1 MIMFAP
7 DGKNVQQ
14 VFPESKTFNFMLAA
28 MKVGRLGDTVTK
40 LYLKETQDQKMK
52 DVHASYWS
60 LKYVVNIL

>member
-1 MIMFAP
+1 MFAP

-52 DVHASYWS
+52 DVHASY
-60 LKYVVNIL
+60 

>member
-1 MIMFAP
+1 
-7 DGKNVQQ
+7 
-14 VFPESKTFNFMLAA
+14 MLAA

-40 LYLKETQDQKMK
+40 LYSKETQDQKMK